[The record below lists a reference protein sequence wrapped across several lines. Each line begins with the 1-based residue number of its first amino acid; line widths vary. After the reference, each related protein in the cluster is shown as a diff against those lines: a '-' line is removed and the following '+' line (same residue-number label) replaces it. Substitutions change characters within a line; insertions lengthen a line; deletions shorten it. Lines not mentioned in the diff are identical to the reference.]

1 MIRKGLKK
9 GDKFE
14 DGGRV
19 FIIEEVLET
28 GNYLSR
34 EIKEE
39 DIIEEAEEET
49 PAEEAEEETPAEEAE
64 EAPAEE
70 VKTEQPAPK
79 KTRTKKTKEA

>member
-14 DGGRV
+14 DGGRL

-28 GNYLSR
+28 GNDLSR

-39 DIIEEAEEET
+39 IEETPVKEEIIEET
-49 PAEEAEEETPAEEAE
+49 PAEEEIIEETPAEEEKA
-64 EAPAEE
+64 
-70 VKTEQPAPK
+70 APK

>member
-49 PAEEAEEETPAEEAE
+49 PTEEVE

>member
-14 DGGRV
+14 DGGRL

-39 DIIEEAEEET
+39 IEEMPVKEEII
-49 PAEEAEEETPAEEAE
+49 E

-70 VKTEQPAPK
+70 EKAAPK

>member
-14 DGGRV
+14 DGGRI

-39 DIIEEAEEET
+39 IEEVEET
-49 PAEEAEEETPAEEAE
+49 PAEEEEKQEEA
-64 EAPAEE
+64 
-70 VKTEQPAPK
+70 VKEAPK

>member
-14 DGGRV
+14 DGGRIFV
-19 FIIEEVLET
+19 VEEVLET

-39 DIIEEAEEET
+39 IDEM
-49 PAEEAEEETPAEEAE
+49 PVE

-70 VKTEQPAPK
+70 EIIEEAPAEEEKEAPK

>member
-28 GNYLSR
+28 GNYISR

-39 DIIEEAEEET
+39 IDEMPVEA
-49 PAEEAEEETPAEEAE
+49 
-64 EAPAEE
+64 
-70 VKTEQPAPK
+70 VPK

>member
-14 DGGRV
+14 DGGRL

-39 DIIEEAEEET
+39 IEETPVKEEIIKKT
-49 PAEEAEEETPAEEAE
+49 PAEEEKA
-64 EAPAEE
+64 
-70 VKTEQPAPK
+70 APK

>member
-28 GNYLSR
+28 GNYISR

-39 DIIEEAEEET
+39 IEET
-49 PAEEAEEETPAEEAE
+49 PVKEEIIE

-70 VKTEQPAPK
+70 EKAAPK

>member
-39 DIIEEAEEET
+39 IEEVEET
-49 PAEEAEEETPAEEAE
+49 PAEEEEKQEEA
-64 EAPAEE
+64 
-70 VKTEQPAPK
+70 VKEAPK

>member
-28 GNYLSR
+28 GNYISR

-39 DIIEEAEEET
+39 IDEMPVEA
-49 PAEEAEEETPAEEAE
+49 
-64 EAPAEE
+64 
-70 VKTEQPAPK
+70 APK

>member
-1 MIRKGLKK
+1 MIRKGKKK

-39 DIIEEAEEET
+39 IEEAPVKEEIIEEVPEEE
-49 PAEEAEEETPAEEAE
+49 E
-64 EAPAEE
+64 EAPKKE
-70 VKTEQPAPK
+70 APK

>member
-14 DGGRV
+14 DGGRL

-39 DIIEEAEEET
+39 IEET
-49 PAEEAEEETPAEEAE
+49 P
-64 EAPAEE
+64 
-70 VKTEQPAPK
+70 VKAAPK

>member
-39 DIIEEAEEET
+39 DIIEEEITEEAEEKT
-49 PAEEAEEETPAEEAE
+49 PAEEVE

-70 VKTEQPAPK
+70 VKTEQPAPR

>member
-14 DGGRV
+14 DGGRL

-39 DIIEEAEEET
+39 IEETPVKEEIIEEAS
-49 PAEEAEEETPAEEAE
+49 AEEEKA
-64 EAPAEE
+64 
-70 VKTEQPAPK
+70 APK

>member
-14 DGGRV
+14 DGGRI

-39 DIIEEAEEET
+39 IEEVEET
-49 PAEEAEEETPAEEAE
+49 PAEE

-70 VKTEQPAPK
+70 EEKQEEAVKEAPK

>member
-39 DIIEEAEEET
+39 DIIEEEIKEEDIT
-49 PAEEAEEETPAEEAE
+49 EEAEEETPAVEVE

-70 VKTEQPAPK
+70 EKT
-79 KTRTKKTKEA
+79 

>member
-14 DGGRV
+14 DGGRL

-39 DIIEEAEEET
+39 IEETPVKEEIIKET
-49 PAEEAEEETPAEEAE
+49 PAEEEKA
-64 EAPAEE
+64 
-70 VKTEQPAPK
+70 APK

>member
-1 MIRKGLKK
+1 MTRKGLKK

-14 DGGRV
+14 DGGRIFV
-19 FIIEEVLET
+19 VEEVLET

-39 DIIEEAEEET
+39 IEET
-49 PAEEAEEETPAEEAE
+49 PVKEEIIK

-70 VKTEQPAPK
+70 EKAAPK

>member
-14 DGGRV
+14 DGGRIFV
-19 FIIEEVLET
+19 VEEVLET

-39 DIIEEAEEET
+39 IEET
-49 PAEEAEEETPAEEAE
+49 PVEEAPEKEEIIE

-70 VKTEQPAPK
+70 KKAAPK

>member
-14 DGGRV
+14 DGGRL

-39 DIIEEAEEET
+39 IEETPVKEEIIEET
-49 PAEEAEEETPAEEAE
+49 PAEEEKA
-64 EAPAEE
+64 
-70 VKTEQPAPK
+70 APK

>member
-14 DGGRV
+14 DGGRL

-39 DIIEEAEEET
+39 DIIEEET

>member
-14 DGGRV
+14 DGGRL

-39 DIIEEAEEET
+39 IEET
-49 PAEEAEEETPAEEAE
+49 PVKEEIIE

-70 VKTEQPAPK
+70 EKAAPK